1 MPKQIELATLPMQ
14 AAVQPPLT
22 PSSLLAPLL
31 AQPALAHASLNH
43 PLSQPVSAATS
54 GAPNDRM
61 ERSGLSEQRR
71 RELADFLRTRRE
83 KLKPEQLGITQVSR
97 RRTPGLRR
105 EEVAEIAG
113 VGTTW
118 YTWLEQARDIQ
129 PSAEVLKRLAS
140 ALMMNP
146 AETRHLFTLAG
157 RAAPV
162 DIEEFREIPSENLI
176 RLLHAFPL
184 PGLLLGSRWD
194 LIAINAEAQATF
206 KALPALVEN
215 RGNWLHFYFMEM
227 DRSKIVNW
235 ETHARKMISDFRLSV
250 SDSLDQPWV
259 AQIVDELRV
268 KSPDFASFWRQ
279 HDVTESGATLVEFQT
294 DNGIMKYERSM
305 LRAAEDPRL
314 KLVLYT
320 VVKST

>member
-1 MPKQIELATLPMQ
+1 MQ
-14 AAVQPPLT
+14 KTSAE
-22 PSSLLAPLL
+22 APL
-31 AQPALAHASLNH
+31 AGTGIPTETTTRDARS
-43 PLSQPVSAATS
+43 
-54 GAPNDRM
+54 

-129 PSAEVLKRLAS
+129 PSAEVLKRLAT

-157 RAAPV
+157 RSAPT
-162 DIEEFREIPSENLI
+162 DIEELRETPSENLL
-176 RLLHAFPL
+176 RLLNAFPL

-194 LIAINAEAQATF
+194 VIAINTEAQKTF
-206 KALPALVEN
+206 KALPALAEN
-215 RGNWLHFYFMEM
+215 RGNWLHFYFTEL
-227 DRSKIVNW
+227 DRSKILNW
-235 ETHARKMISDFRLSV
+235 ETNARKMISDFRLSV

-259 AQIVDELRV
+259 SEIVEELRS
-268 KSPDFASFWRQ
+268 KSPEFATFWRD
-279 HDVTESGATLVEFQT
+279 HDVTEAGATLVELQT
-294 DNGIMKYERSM
+294 DDGIVKYERAM

-314 KLVLYT
+314 RLVLYT
-320 VVKST
+320 VVAQA

>member
-1 MPKQIELATLPMQ
+1 MQ
-14 AAVQPPLT
+14 KT
-22 PSSLLAPLL
+22 PFETTGTPVTLAP
-31 AQPALAHASLNH
+31 ADDHD
-43 PLSQPVSAATS
+43 
-54 GAPNDRM
+54 PNSSKGDRT

-129 PSAEVLKRLAS
+129 PSADVLKRLAS

-162 DIEEFREIPSENLI
+162 EVEEMREVPSENLI
-176 RLLHAFPL
+176 RLLNAFPL

-194 LIAINAEAQATF
+194 VIAINAEAQKTF
-206 KALPALVEN
+206 KALPSLVEQ
-215 RGNWLHFYFMEM
+215 RGNWLHFYFTQM
-227 DRSKIVNW
+227 DRKAVLNW
-235 ETHARKMISDFRLSV
+235 ETNARKLISDFRLSV

-259 AQIVDELRV
+259 SQIVEDLRG
-268 KSPDFASFWRQ
+268 KSPEFAAFWRE
-279 HDVTESGATLVEFQT
+279 HDVTDSSATLVEIQT
-294 DNGIMKYERSM
+294 DNGIVKFERAM

-320 VVKST
+320 IVTNA

>member
-1 MPKQIELATLPMQ
+1 
-14 AAVQPPLT
+14 VQKSPFETAGTPVTVAPPDDRDG
-22 PSSLLAPLL
+22 SSAK
-31 AQPALAHASLNH
+31 ADGR
-43 PLSQPVSAATS
+43 T
-54 GAPNDRM
+54 

-129 PSAEVLKRLAS
+129 PSADVLKRLS
-140 ALMMNP
+140 TALLMNP

-162 DIEEFREIPSENLI
+162 EIEEMREVPSDNLI
-176 RLLHAFPL
+176 RLLNAFPL
-184 PGLLLGSRWD
+184 PGILLGSRWD
-194 LIAINAEAQATF
+194 MIAINTEAQKTF
-206 KALPALVEN
+206 KALPSLVEQ
-215 RGNWLHFYFMEM
+215 RGNWLSFYFTQM
-227 DRSKIVNW
+227 DRKSVLNW
-235 ETHARKMISDFRLSV
+235 ETIARKMISDFRLSV

-259 AQIVDELRV
+259 SEIVEDLRG
-268 KSPDFASFWRQ
+268 KSPEFAAFWRE
-279 HDVTESGATLVEFQT
+279 HDVTDGSATLVEIQT
-294 DNGIMKYERSM
+294 ENGVVKFERSM

-314 KLVLYT
+314 KLLLYSP
-320 VVKST
+320 VPNA

>member
-1 MPKQIELATLPMQ
+1 MQ
-14 AAVQPPLT
+14 KTSFETNAPHALT
-22 PSSLLAPLL
+22 ASPSQADDR
-31 AQPALAHASLNH
+31 
-43 PLSQPVSAATS
+43 S
-54 GAPNDRM
+54 GSSKTDARP

-129 PSAEVLKRLAS
+129 PSADVLKRLAS

-162 DIEEFREIPSENLI
+162 EIEEMREIPSANLL
-176 RLLHAFPL
+176 RLLNSFPL

-194 LIAINAEAQATF
+194 LIAVNSEAQKTF
-206 KALPALVEN
+206 KALPSVVEQ

-227 DRSKIVNW
+227 DRKAVLNW
-235 ETHARKMISDFRLSV
+235 ETLARKMISDFRLSV
-250 SDSLDQPWV
+250 SDSLDQPWISE
-259 AQIVDELRV
+259 IVDDLRA
-268 KSPDFASFWRQ
+268 KSPEFAAFWRE
-279 HDVTESGATLVEFQT
+279 HDVTDAAATLVEVQT
-294 DNGIMKYERSM
+294 ENGVVKYERAM
-305 LRAAEDPRL
+305 LRSAEDPRL

-320 VVKST
+320 VATNA

>member
-1 MPKQIELATLPMQ
+1 LSLETKDLCVQKTSDLNSASQ
-14 AAVQPPLT
+14 A
-22 PSSLLAPLL
+22 SSGEG
-31 AQPALAHASLNH
+31 
-43 PLSQPVSAATS
+43 SAA
-54 GAPNDRM
+54 ANERAD
-61 ERSGLSEQRR
+61 RSGLSEQRR

-129 PSAEVLKRLAS
+129 PSADVLKRLAT

-162 DIEEFREIPSENLI
+162 DVEELRETPSENLI
-176 RLLHAFPL
+176 RLLHSFPL

-194 LIAINAEAQATF
+194 LIAINSAAQKTF
-206 KALPALVEN
+206 KALPAIVEN
-215 RGNWLHFYFMEM
+215 RGNWLHFYFLQM
-227 DRSKIVNW
+227 DRNAVLNW
-235 ETHARKMISDFRLSV
+235 ETNARKMISDFRLSV

-259 AQIVDELRV
+259 SQIVEDLRE
-268 KSPDFASFWRQ
+268 KSPEFASFWRE
-279 HDVTESGATLVEFQT
+279 HDVTDSGATLVEVQT
-294 DNGIMKYERSM
+294 ETGVVKYERAM

-320 VVKST
+320 IVADA

>member
-1 MPKQIELATLPMQ
+1 MQKTSFEMPAGMTAI
-14 AAVQPPLT
+14 AAS
-22 PSSLLAPLL
+22 PSQSDDRG
-31 AQPALAHASLNH
+31 ASGKSE
-43 PLSQPVSAATS
+43 PRP
-54 GAPNDRM
+54 

-83 KLKPEQLGITQVSR
+83 KLKPEQLGITQISR

-129 PSAEVLKRLAS
+129 PSADVLKRLAS

-162 DIEEFREIPSENLI
+162 EIEEMREVPSENLL
-176 RLLHAFPL
+176 RLLNAFPL

-194 LIAINAEAQATF
+194 LIAINSEAQKTF
-206 KALPALVEN
+206 KALPSLVEQ
-215 RGNWLHFYFMEM
+215 RGNWLHFYFTQM
-227 DRSKIVNW
+227 DRKAVLNW
-235 ETHARKMISDFRLSV
+235 ETLAKKMISDFRLSV

-259 AQIVDELRV
+259 AEIVEDLRA
-268 KSPDFASFWRQ
+268 KSPEFAAFWRE
-279 HDVTESGATLVEFQT
+279 HDVTDSAATLVEVQT
-294 DNGIMKYERSM
+294 ENGVVKYERAM

-320 VVKST
+320 IAANA

>member
-1 MPKQIELATLPMQ
+1 MQ
-14 AAVQPPLT
+14 KT
-22 PSSLLAPLL
+22 SE
-31 AQPALAHASLNH
+31 
-43 PLSQPVSAATS
+43 SAAISSPAANQPERRDAVLTAEDS
-54 GAPNDRM
+54 SSAPTFNATATVPGANDRSD
-61 ERSGLSEQRR
+61 RSGLSEQRR

-83 KLKPEQLGITQVSR
+83 KLKPEQLGITQISR

-129 PSAEVLKRLAS
+129 PSSEVLKRLS
-140 ALMMNP
+140 TALLMNP

-157 RAAPV
+157 RSAPV
-162 DIEEFREIPSENLI
+162 DVEELREVPSENLL
-176 RLLHAFPL
+176 RLLHSFPL

-194 LIAINAEAQATF
+194 LIAINVEAQKTF
-206 KALPALVEN
+206 KSLPSLVEN
-215 RGNWLHFYFMEM
+215 RGNWLHFYFLQM
-227 DRSKIVNW
+227 DRAKIINWDVN
-235 ETHARKMISDFRLSV
+235 ARKMISDFRLSV

-259 AQIVDELRV
+259 TQIVDELRT
-268 KSPDFASFWRQ
+268 KSPEFAAFWRE
-279 HDVTESGATLVEFQT
+279 HDVTESVATLVEIQT
-294 DNGIMKYERSM
+294 DNGIVKYERAM

-320 VVKST
+320 VVANR

>member
-1 MPKQIELATLPMQ
+1 MQKTNHAPATS
-14 AAVQPPLT
+14 AAA
-22 PSSLLAPLL
+22 S
-31 AQPALAHASLNH
+31 AQPNERH
-43 PLSQPVSAATS
+43 
-54 GAPNDRM
+54 

-83 KLKPEQLGITQVSR
+83 KLKPEQMGITQVSR

-129 PSAEVLKRLAS
+129 PSADVLKRLAS

-162 DIEEFREIPSENLI
+162 EIEELRETPSENLL
-176 RLLHAFPL
+176 RLLNAFPL

-194 LIAINAEAQATF
+194 VIAVNSEAQRTF
-206 KALPALVEN
+206 KALPSLVEN
-215 RGNWLHFYFMEM
+215 RSNWLHFYFLQM
-227 DRSKIVNW
+227 DRKNVLNW
-235 ETHARKMISDFRLSV
+235 EMNARKMISDFRLSV

-259 AQIVDELRV
+259 SQIVEDLRS
-268 KSPDFASFWRQ
+268 KSPEFAAFWRE
-279 HDVTESGATLVEFQT
+279 HDVTDSSATLVEVQT
-294 DNGIMKYERSM
+294 ENGVVKYERAM

-320 VVKST
+320 VVTNA